1 MKNSNMINLNTLFL
15 DEMMGNKYPVDVKS
29 WNLPEYERSL
39 IKEIIRSKKDTER
52 FTICVEGLPKTG
64 KTTLLKQLLVHC
76 QNRGKNICYFSFSR
90 KSMQN
95 ARNLEVILDFFVNEN
110 NQSCICLDDV
120 FYIIGWQ
127 DIIQKYFHK
136 TQSSFFLSG
145 TISNCESTVSALSP
159 DGISKF
165 KLKPAGFTDYL
176 EARRLKER
184 KYYLEFPNP
193 LCGSL
198 FRDFLEGFLIKGA
211 FPELYNIED
220 RMLIN
225 QYIKTSV
232 LEKSIFEDIPVYYNI
247 KELQKLLEVFNQI
260 AYHSGDFIY
269 ESSFSDITQLSKP
282 TIETFFTHLE
292 EFHLLERIYTIS
304 NFDKKVKRKKKV
316 YLSSASLYYNSSANF
331 SSNSLYLTAVN
342 EKLSEFN
349 PVIYRD
355 NQSHEVDFIVH
366 SDSNNIYPFSVK
378 AVDEVFHEELHNL
391 IYFTRKNK
399 LKEGYFIYKGLYKVM
414 EFNDVKI
421 FFLPLSTF
429 LASEIS
435 FS

>member
-39 IKEIIRSKKDTER
+39 IKEIIRCKKDSDR

-95 ARNLEVILDFFVNEN
+95 PRNLEVILDFFVNEN

-120 FYIIGWQ
+120 CYIKGWQ
-127 DIIQKYFHK
+127 DVIHKYFQN

-145 TISNCESTVSALSP
+145 TISEHENTDRTLHRE
-159 DGISKF
+159 GINKF
-165 KLKPAGFTDYL
+165 VLNPAGFNDYL
-176 EARRLKER
+176 DARKLKDR

-193 LCGSL
+193 LCGNL
-198 FRDFLEGFLIKGA
+198 FRDFLEGFLIKGS

-232 LEKSIFEDIPVYYNI
+232 LEKTIFEDIPVFFSI
-247 KELQKLLEVFNQI
+247 KELQKLFEVFNQI

-269 ESSFSDITQLSKP
+269 ESSFSDITNLSKP
-282 TIETFFTHLE
+282 TIETFFAHLD
-292 EFHLLERIYTIS
+292 EFHLIDRIYTIS
-304 NFDKKVKRKKKV
+304 NIEKKVKRKKKV
-316 YLSSASLYYNSSANF
+316 YLSSASLYYNNTANF

-366 SDSNNIYPFSVK
+366 SDSNIYPFSVK
-378 AVDEVFHEELHNL
+378 AVDKVFHEELHNL
-391 IYFTRKNK
+391 IYFIKKNK
-399 LKEGYFIYKGLYKVM
+399 LKEGYFIYKGLYNVM

-421 FFLPLSTF
+421 FFIPLSTF